1 KCFFF
6 SSRRRHTRSKRD
18 WSSDVCSSDLEAS
31 RRRSRTT
38 ERPADEL
45 EEAALQL
52 RRDRL
57 GDLTGR
63 AGSLLDGA
71 AGPLLEV
78 RLRALKAELHRDG
91 VDEGLEPLAELSRHG
106 LRAVARLDDRGD
118 ALPRDDLVRGHAV
131 AGRARLR
138 AAHELGEER
147 DPVTGLEGRIERVG
161 DAEHG
166 VVHEHLDVL
175 TELAPV

>member
-1 KCFFF
+1 
-6 SSRRRHTRSKRD
+6 
-18 WSSDVCSSDLEAS
+18 
-31 RRRSRTT
+31 
-38 ERPADEL
+38 
-45 EEAALQL
+45 
-52 RRDRL
+52 
-57 GDLTGR
+57 
-63 AGSLLDGA
+63 
-71 AGPLLEV
+71 
-78 RLRALKAELHRDG
+78 
-91 VDEGLEPLAELSRHG
+91 LSRHG

-175 TELAPV
+175 TELAPVPERRGELRIPRRLVLEETLPAGAAPRRVPVGAPARSTELAAARGPGAARAGRPRVVTTHGVVA